1 MVQVTPLL
9 LILGMVLVAPGYSAK
24 KCVLTGRW
32 MNELG
37 SNMTIMPVNGKG
49 EFWGFY
55 HTAVKTTTNE
65 IQVSPLRGSQHRP
78 NQQRHPTFGFTVKW
92 SFSDSVTVFTGQCFV
107 DEKGN
112 EILKTMWL
120 QRSHVDNIKDD
131 WKATRVGTNVFTRL
145 RPRQECSWEQGDSQ
159 ASDDDDDSAS
169 CSFCSADCCSQ

>member
-1 MVQVTPLL
+1 
-9 LILGMVLVAPGYSAK
+9 
-24 KCVLTGRW
+24 

-92 SFSDSVTVFTGQCFV
+92 SFSGTSPFPASLQCPQSSPALHCDV
-107 DEKGN
+107 P
-112 EILKTMWL
+112 
-120 QRSHVDNIKDD
+120 
-131 WKATRVGTNVFTRL
+131 
-145 RPRQECSWEQGDSQ
+145 RPPLPSL
-159 ASDDDDDSAS
+159 
-169 CSFCSADCCSQ
+169 